1 VWYQHQ
7 LHGLSHNWRVI
18 SLDMRGHGELS
29 TLDNGYCVSRLAAD
43 LCAMIEAYDFPDV
56 DLMGHSIGPSAIW
69 SYYDLYDNYR
79 LGRMVFADQAPSVS
93 AKLDW
98 LVEDIVIHGCVL
110 PDLPT
115 LVVGAEASIF
125 FAESKVWAADHIP
138 DVEVEIFSTDKDAA
152 HFMCYENPTKFN
164 ALVGA
169 FLS

>member
-1 VWYQHQ
+1 
-7 LHGLSHNWRVI
+7 
-18 SLDMRGHGELS
+18 MRGHGELS

-43 LCAMIEAYDFPDV
+43 PCAMIEAYDFPYV
-56 DLMGHSIGPSAIW
+56 DLMHHSIGSSAIW

-115 LVVGAEASIF
+115 LVVGAEASII